1 MASKGRPSRSRDRP
15 YASPENSPRGQPG
28 CVWHIVNARVK
39 GTCPNANAAVK
50 SAQRPGHGGCPLG
63 NRIGLLGRTSMAF
76 SVMSAFAPST
86 TQTRRLESISKVEL
100 RDGLDCGRQLSSRLF
115 VEHGLPSTLRTLGTS
130 RNESKV
136 ALQKREA
143 TPRVAAVVDKEVTD
157 SRRQPWQVPNP
168 DGRGQARWQA

>member
-1 MASKGRPSRSRDRP
+1 
-15 YASPENSPRGQPG
+15 
-28 CVWHIVNARVK
+28 
-39 GTCPNANAAVK
+39 
-50 SAQRPGHGGCPLG
+50 
-63 NRIGLLGRTSMAF
+63 MAF

-86 TQTRRLESISKVEL
+86 TQTRRPESTSKAEL

-115 VEHGLPSTLRTLGTS
+115 VEHGLSPTLRTMGTS

-157 SRRQPWQVPNP
+157 SRRQRGKCRAPTNAVRL
-168 DGRGQARWQA
+168 DGRPDAGNKLFDLVM